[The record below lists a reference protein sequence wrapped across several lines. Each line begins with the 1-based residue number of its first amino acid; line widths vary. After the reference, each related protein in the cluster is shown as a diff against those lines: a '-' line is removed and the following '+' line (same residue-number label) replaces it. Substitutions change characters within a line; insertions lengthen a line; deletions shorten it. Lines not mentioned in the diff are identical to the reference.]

1 MPVIILI
8 VVLAVAAVCAAVFF
22 AVRAYKHRKLAEQ
35 LDKRDDDQVHYAFV
49 INPSKPQAEQR
60 KQHIQE
66 FCEAKHLTQVEYIG
80 TQLDK
85 DGRAC
90 ALEALEHGAD
100 VVVAVGGDGTVRTVA
115 SALSG
120 TGHALGIMTTAG
132 VEVLIHVGVDTV
144 EMKGDGFSPK
154 VKEGDK
160 VKKGDLLLEMD
171 LDKIAAAAHPAV
183 VITVVTNTDD
193 FKDVEVV
200 ASGAVEPGADLIKIS
215 K

>member
-1 MPVIILI
+1 MGFFDFLKKSAEPAAPAAPAFPVT
-8 VVLAVAAVCAAVFF
+8 LAA
-22 AVRAYKHRKLAEQ
+22 
-35 LDKRDDDQVHYAFV
+35 D
-49 INPSKPQAEQR
+49 
-60 KQHIQE
+60 
-66 FCEAKHLTQVEYIG
+66 AKAP
-80 TQLDK
+80 D
-85 DGRAC
+85 
-90 ALEALEHGAD
+90 
-100 VVVAVGGDGTVRTVA
+100 
-115 SALSG
+115 S
-120 TGHALGIMTTAG
+120 GHALGIMTTAG